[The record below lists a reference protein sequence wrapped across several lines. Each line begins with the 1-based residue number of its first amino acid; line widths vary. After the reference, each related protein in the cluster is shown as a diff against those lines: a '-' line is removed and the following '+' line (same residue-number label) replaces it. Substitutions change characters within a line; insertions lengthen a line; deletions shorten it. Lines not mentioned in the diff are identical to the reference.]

1 MFVNVWEKLTS
12 CDIILVLKKEIDMK
26 NKKQHLNS
34 FLFAVGVSG
43 IDYMIKNSN
52 GNFEKLFQ
60 GNISKAIIYYVLLFI
75 VTFVLCEIVFEKIKK
90 MNNRK

>member
-1 MFVNVWEKLTS
+1 MR
-12 CDIILVLKKEIDMK
+12 

-34 FLFAVGVSG
+34 FLFAIGVTG
-43 IDYMIKNSN
+43 IDYMIKSSN

-60 GNISKAIIYYVLLFI
+60 GEIGKAIVYYVLLFI
-75 VTFVLCEIVFEKIKK
+75 VTFVLCEIVFEKINK